1 MTMSKRLY
9 KALTVAWY
17 AVISFAVIVAG
28 VAVGVLVEG
37 GMF

>member
-1 MTMSKRLY
+1 MSKGLY

-17 AVISFAVIVAG
+17 VAISFAVIVAA
-28 VAVGVLVEG
+28 VAAGVLIEG